1 MIDTP
6 SLGDTDLKSLMD
18 ILEHS
23 DLVFDEM
30 SSQVEI
36 CRSYDFEKRVK
47 LDWMDSLVQGLIKL
61 EDLPGVLVKE
71 QPRSWARDIVEVAW
85 TFFTRS
91 SAKRSYSCSSD
102 DSRSTRDGE
111 DSNTVF
117 KRPRRVSP
125 SSTAGTRSSSTDS
138 RSSNSSRTDMNDNSE
153 SQSHDAEETRRSNN
167 NREEDMAKYLDQTLQ
182 GVGIPKSK
190 VLKSQRL
197 PEFILLFFSLKGQKV
212 N

>member
-1 MIDTP
+1 
-6 SLGDTDLKSLMD
+6 MD

-23 DLVFDEM
+23 DLVFDDM
-30 SSQVEI
+30 KSQVEI

-61 EDLPGVLVKE
+61 EDLPGALVKE

-85 TFFTRS
+85 TFFTRR

-102 DSRSTRDGE
+102 DSRSTRDG
-111 DSNTVF
+111 DNPNTVF

-125 SSTAGTRSSSTDS
+125 SSAGTRSSSSDS
-138 RSSNSSRTDMNDNSE
+138 RGSNSSRTDMNDNHNTE
-153 SQSHDAEETRRSNN
+153 SQSQDAEETRRSNN

-182 GVGIPKSK
+182 GVGIPRSK
-190 VLKSQRL
+190 VHKSY
-197 PEFILLFFSLKGQKV
+197 FVS
-212 N
+212 